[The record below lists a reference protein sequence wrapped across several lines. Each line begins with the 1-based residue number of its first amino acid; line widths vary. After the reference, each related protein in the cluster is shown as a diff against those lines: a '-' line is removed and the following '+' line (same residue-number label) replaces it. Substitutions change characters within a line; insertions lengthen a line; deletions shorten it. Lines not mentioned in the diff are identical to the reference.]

1 MKIIIDADACPKGV
15 KKICEDLSFEYRFD
29 LLMVI
34 DDSHELHGHYRIIQ
48 VEKGQDSVDHE
59 IVRNA
64 EKDDIVITQDY
75 GLASILLENVYGILH
90 PDGFRYTR
98 FNIDQLMFQ
107 RHMGS
112 KIRRAGGRT
121 KGPKK
126 RKTDNDRKFRE
137 SLLGLLDNYRQIR

>member
-1 MKIIIDADACPKGV
+1 MKIIVDADACPRGV
-15 KKICEDLSFEYRFD
+15 KKICEDLSLEYRLD
-29 LLMVI
+29 LLMII
-34 DDSHELHGHYRIIQ
+34 DDSHELQGNYRVIQ

-75 GLASILLENVYGILH
+75 GLASILLENTYAILH

-107 RHMGS
+107 RHMGN
-112 KIRRAGGRT
+112 KIRQAGGRT

-126 RKTDNDRKFRE
+126 RKADSDKKFRE
-137 SLLGLLDNYRQIR
+137 ALLDLLVKCGYRV